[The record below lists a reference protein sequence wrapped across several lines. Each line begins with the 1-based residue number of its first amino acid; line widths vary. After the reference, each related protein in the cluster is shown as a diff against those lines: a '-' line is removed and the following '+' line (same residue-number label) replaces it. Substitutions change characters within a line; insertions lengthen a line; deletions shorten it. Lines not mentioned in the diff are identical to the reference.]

1 MTARGWKLAI
11 IGSLALNVFLM
22 GGIAG
27 AAYQWF
33 TTRHASAAAVAARA
47 DPHALRFAAADL
59 SPERRKQFAD
69 ALREAR
75 RAGRPFAEAARA
87 GRREVLHAIGA
98 QPFDRAAL
106 DAALART
113 RDADLAVRTRV
124 ETGVADFVATLTP
137 DERATFAQSLRS
149 RGQWREPE
157 RAASGTAVSPGAGAA
172 ASANR

>member
-1 MTARGWKLAI
+1 MTARGWKVAV
-11 IGSLALNVFLM
+11 IGSLALNVFLL

-27 AAYQWF
+27 AAYQWL
-33 TTRHASAAAVAARA
+33 TTRHAFAAAAATRA
-47 DPHALRFAAADL
+47 EPHALRFAANDL
-59 SPERRKQFAD
+59 SPERRKQFVD

-75 RAGRPFAEAARA
+75 REGRPFAQAARE

-124 ETGVADFVATLTP
+124 ETGVADFVATLSP
-137 DERATFAQSLRS
+137 DERAAFAQSLRS

-157 RAASGTAVSPGAGAA
+157 RAASSAGVSSGPAPT
-172 ASANR
+172 ASASR